1 MPLQVR
7 GFIVLSTVPIVS
19 ALGHAGTVSSLC
31 SAVGKTLDTT
41 MGLCGVVF
49 DSSVA
54 FVMPTR
60 RPRGGSLSKS
70 AAKAEVGG
78 DGGDLKKEG
87 KWERV

>member
-1 MPLQVR
+1 M
-7 GFIVLSTVPIVS
+7 
-19 ALGHAGTVSSLC
+19 
-31 SAVGKTLDTT
+31 
-41 MGLCGVVF
+41 VV

-54 FVMPTR
+54 LVMPTR

-87 KWERV
+87 KWEEGKSVRRDGYDIETRSAAI